1 VKIKIGEDEYP
12 FVHPAEAPSAA
23 LIAMHRQ
30 TGLTFEVIQDGMER
44 LAATKDEDPV
54 AFATRVLSDIE
65 LLLTVGALVF
75 IAKWCAGQRVTFEE
89 ATDIPFSSV
98 LITLEPGDEGEVGEQ
113 GEALTLPDSV
123 PAGNRAARRA
133 TSTRSRSQTSKV
145 PSIGG

>member
-1 VKIKIGEDEYP
+1 MKIKIGEDEYP
-12 FVHPAEAPSAA
+12 FVHPAQAPSAA

-30 TGLTFEVIQDGMER
+30 TGLTFEVIQDGLER
-44 LAATKDEDPV
+44 LRSTEDEDPA

-89 ATDIPFSSV
+89 ATDIPITSV
-98 LITLEPGDEGEVGEQ
+98 AITLEPGDESEVGEQ

-133 TSTRSRSQTSKV
+133 TSTPSRSQTLKA
-145 PSIGG
+145 PSTAG